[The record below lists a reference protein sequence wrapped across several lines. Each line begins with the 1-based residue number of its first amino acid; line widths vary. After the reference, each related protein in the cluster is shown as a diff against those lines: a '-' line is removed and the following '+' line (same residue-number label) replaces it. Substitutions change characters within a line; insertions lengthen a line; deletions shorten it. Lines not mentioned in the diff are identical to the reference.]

1 MRTWRK
7 RSEEKHKDEQ
17 ERDKLAY
24 PLTPDRTAV
33 ETHYN
38 RSRKIRLRIYGY
50 LKEVA
55 TQKRSFADRSDLANQ
70 TANAAKCAY
79 ETSARWINQYTSR
92 NGDFYYYEDDQR
104 LGWKRSVEQQGD
116 K

>member
-1 MRTWRK
+1 MRKWRK
-7 RSEEKHKDEQ
+7 RSEEKQKEESQ
-17 ERDKLAY
+17 RDKLAY

-38 RSRKIRLRIYGY
+38 RSRKIRLRVYEY
-50 LKEVA
+50 LKETA

-70 TANAAKCAY
+70 TANSARCAY

-92 NGDFYYYEDDQR
+92 NGDFYYYEDDHR
-104 LGWKRSVEQQGD
+104 LGWKRSVEDQER

>member
-1 MRTWRK
+1 MKKWRE
-7 RSEEKHKDEQ
+7 RSTKQHKDEK
-17 ERDKLAY
+17 ERDRLAY

-38 RSRKIRLRIYGY
+38 RSRKIRARIYEY

-55 TQKRSFADRSDLANQ
+55 TQKRSFADRADLANQ
-70 TANAAKCAY
+70 TANSAKCAY
-79 ETSARWINQYTSR
+79 ETSARWINQYTAR

-104 LGWKRSVEQQGD
+104 LGWKRSVEKQGE